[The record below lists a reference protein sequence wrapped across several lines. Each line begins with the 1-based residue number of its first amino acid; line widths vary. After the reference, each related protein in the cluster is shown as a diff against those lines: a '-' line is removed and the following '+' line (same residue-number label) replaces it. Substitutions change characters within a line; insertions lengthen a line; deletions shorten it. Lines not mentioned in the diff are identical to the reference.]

1 MSEQFPLETLAR
13 IDAGR
18 DAAGA
23 RAITLS
29 ERRPGSIVE
38 IAVWSN
44 GKKAATAISKATGI
58 KNPPALGRTMTS
70 PGNMLLAIGPGRYLA
85 ISQDEGL
92 AQRLSAKVP
101 AGEGVIVDLTHG
113 RVGIRISGLA
123 AQPLLQKGLSF
134 DLDIAAFPPMAT
146 TSSAIHHMGVTVVRI
161 DETCFDVFAM
171 SSFAGSLWDWATDA
185 AVEYGWQ
192 VSTPVV

>member
-1 MSEQFPLETLAR
+1 MSELFPLEAFAR
-13 IDAGR
+13 TDAGQ
-18 DAAGA
+18 DAANA

-29 ERRPGSIVE
+29 ERRPGSFVE
-38 IAVWSN
+38 IAIWSN
-44 GKKAATAISKATGI
+44 GKKTATAISKETGI
-58 KNPPALGRTMTS
+58 KGLPGLGHAMTS

-101 AGEGVIVDLTHG
+101 VGEGVIVDLTHG
-113 RVGIRISGLA
+113 RVGIRISGSP
-123 AQPLLQKGLSF
+123 AQALLQKGLSL
-134 DLDIAAFPPMAT
+134 DLDVAAFPAMAAA
-146 TSSAIHHMGVTVVRI
+146 SSAIHHMGITVVRI

-171 SSFAGSLWDWATDA
+171 TSFAGSLWEWVTDA

-192 VSTPVV
+192 VSAPIA